1 MKSKPPIP
9 DLVSMLDPARPSPQ
23 WLQRTILRARAYLDL
38 ICQQLRREVEGA
50 SEVGDIPDYP
60 EAEHLCRVIHW
71 ATHAERAIERG
82 DAVGAATAAMGAI
95 QAAWQAEMVQGRV
108 VVADGFK
115 KRSGDKNRAEKVIRG
130 RKKQVDETSERHRK
144 IYADFIKVMNERP
157 SVSKRVIYE
166 KLGRENHL
174 AWGRIRNIVSEQKK
188 AAK

>member
-9 DLVSMLDPARPSPQ
+9 DLVSMLDPAQPTPR

-60 EAEHLCRVIHW
+60 EAEHLHRVIHW
-71 ATHAERAIERG
+71 ATHAERAIEQG

-115 KRSGDKNRAEKVIRG
+115 KRKGDRNRTG
-130 RKKQVDETSERHRK
+130 GGLKKKTEERVSASNVQK
-144 IYADFIKVMNERP
+144 QAIYADYLEMLKQG
-157 SVSKRVIYE
+157 KRAYA
-166 KLGRENHL
+166 KPL
-174 AWGRIRNIVSEQKK
+174 AKKWGLDDGTIRNIVSEQKK